1 MLKNKLSVSIITILT
16 FIIFSKNLFAVNDKS
31 LFNRLSFTF
40 LYAGNDKLKLNYSN
54 NLNSIN
60 SNFAK
65 NLEFGINYSLI
76 KKFKIRYNVGLCY
89 GINTTKYSFDLY
101 SRFTK
106 SEISDI
112 YVINDENYIKLSNE
126 FYKNIYNKNKYA
138 INFGVGLNFKYAP
151 NTLST
156 LNVYSNDNN
165 NNTELLMS
173 NYIDYNPNNKLIKTI
188 SIIIENEYKLKY
200 GKVTISNILDYSFN
214 DDIDYTIIFNPTTL
228 ERDQF
233 NMEVKNRL
241 TLGIRL
247 NYYL

>member
-1 MLKNKLSVSIITILT
+1 MLKKKLSVSSIIFLT
-16 FIIFSKNLFAVNDKS
+16 FIIYCKQIFAVNDKS
-31 LFNRLSFTF
+31 IFNGLSFTF

-54 NLNSIN
+54 NHNSIK
-60 SNFAK
+60 SNFSK

-76 KKFKIRYNVGLCY
+76 QKFKIRYNIGLYY
-89 GINTTKYSFDLY
+89 GINTTNYSFDLY

-106 SEISDI
+106 SDISDY
-112 YVINDENYIKLSNE
+112 YVINDENYVKLSNE

-138 INFGVGLNFKYAP
+138 LNFGMGINFKYAP
-151 NTLST
+151 NTIST

-173 NYIDYNPNNKLIKTI
+173 NYINYNPNNKLIKTI
-188 SIIIENEYKLKY
+188 SIIIENEYDLKY
-200 GKVTISNILDYSFN
+200 GKITISNILDYSIN
-214 DDIDYTIIFNPTTL
+214 DEIGSTIIFNPTTL